1 MARSARLE
9 PADVERP
16 ERSYTE
22 EEKLAGVV
30 LAVES
35 GVRSAAD
42 TLGFPERTI
51 YGWLEHNG
59 GLARIRAVTKA
70 RIEHAAA
77 NAGIAVAQSIEAKAK
92 LNSLPDKEALSLVQH
107 ILAPPP
113 STTRTEAP
121 AQAAAFIQV
130 TVPGI
135 AGAKPETIQ
144 VPRDRPALPEGEHS
158 APDGTPGESVDAP
171 LPPASAS

>member
-1 MARSARLE
+1 MARSARLDS
-9 PADVERP
+9 PDVERP
-16 ERSYTE
+16 ETAWDDATRFAAITV
-22 EEKLAGVV
+22 AI
-30 LAVES
+30 ES
-35 GVRSAAD
+35 SVYAASQL
-42 TLGFPERTI
+42 TSVPERTI
-51 YGWLEHNG
+51 YTWLEGAG

-70 RIEHAAA
+70 RLEHAAG

-135 AGAKPETIQ
+135 AGGKPEVIE

-158 APDGTPGESVDAP
+158 ESDDE
-171 LPPASAS
+171 